1 MKLGEKTINTLACV
15 AVLIAIS
22 LLANAW
28 SLWNE
33 RQMAVGKADQLQTKL
48 TRQLR
53 FANEHSDYKT
63 YKTKLQDKQHD
74 LEQKVEQQ
82 LSLNSVL
89 QRLQK
94 QAQSQGLQLS
104 KFQIEGKPV
113 ILQNGLQMQTLNVSA
128 VGEFYSLLRWLR
140 QVERDGCKVK
150 ELRLHSDMQEKEV
163 LKMELSLE
171 FYIAN

>member
-1 MKLGEKTINTLACV
+1 MKLGEKTVNVLACV
-15 AVLIAIS
+15 AILIAIG

-28 SLWNE
+28 SLWTE
-33 RQMAVGKADQLQTKL
+33 RQLAVAKADKLQTKL

-63 YKTKLQDKQHD
+63 YKTRLLGKQND

-82 LSLNSVL
+82 LSLNIGL

-94 QAQSQGLQLS
+94 QAQAQGLQLS
-104 KFQIEGKPV
+104 KLQIEGKPV
-113 ILQNGLQMQTLNVSA
+113 VLQNGLQMQTLNVSA

-150 ELRLHSDMQEKEV
+150 ELRLQSNVQTEKV
-163 LKMELSLE
+163 LKMDISLQ
-171 FYIAN
+171 FSFAN

>member
-1 MKLGEKTINTLACV
+1 MKLGEKTINTLACI

-53 FANEHSDYKT
+53 FANEHGDYKT
-63 YKTKLQDKQHD
+63 YKTKLQDKQND

-82 LSLNSVL
+82 LSLNIGL

-94 QAQSQGLQLS
+94 QAQAQGIQLS
-104 KFQIEGKPV
+104 KLQIEGKPV
-113 ILQNGLQMQTLNVSA
+113 VLQNGLQMQTLNVSA

-150 ELRLHSDMQEKEV
+150 ELHLQSDMQAEKV
-163 LKMELSLE
+163 LKMDISLQ
-171 FYIAN
+171 FSATN

>member
-1 MKLGEKTINTLACV
+1 MKLGEKTINTLACI

-53 FANEHSDYKT
+53 FANEHGDYKT

-74 LEQKVEQQ
+74 LEQKVE
-82 LSLNSVL
+82 
-89 QRLQK
+89 
-94 QAQSQGLQLS
+94 
-104 KFQIEGKPV
+104 
-113 ILQNGLQMQTLNVSA
+113 
-128 VGEFYSLLRWLR
+128 LLRSSEWWT
-140 QVERDGCKVK
+140 
-150 ELRLHSDMQEKEV
+150 
-163 LKMELSLE
+163 
-171 FYIAN
+171 

>member
-1 MKLGEKTINTLACV
+1 MKLGEKTINTLACI

-53 FANEHSDYKT
+53 FANEHGDYKT

-150 ELRLHSDMQEKEV
+150 ELHLQSDMQAEKV
-163 LKMELSLE
+163 LKMDISLQ
-171 FYIAN
+171 FSATN

>member
-1 MKLGEKTINTLACV
+1 MKLGEKTVNVLACV
-15 AVLIAIS
+15 AILIAIS

-28 SLWNE
+28 SLWTE
-33 RQMAVGKADQLQTKL
+33 RQLAVAKADKLQTKL
-48 TRQLR
+48 TQQLR

-63 YKTKLQDKQHD
+63 YKTRLQDKQND

-82 LSLNSVL
+82 LSLNNGL

-94 QAQSQGLQLS
+94 QAQAQGLQLS
-104 KFQIEGKPV
+104 KLQIEGKPV
-113 ILQNGLQMQTLNVSA
+113 VLQNGLQMQTLNVSA

-150 ELRLHSDMQEKEV
+150 ELRLQSDMQAEKV
-163 LKMELSLE
+163 LKMDISIQ
-171 FYIAN
+171 FSFAN